1 MRQIQYTQPL
11 PVLAEAQVCVVGSGP
26 AGVSAAIA
34 SSRVGAETLLV
45 ERYGCCGGALSVG
58 MVQSYSFSTNRN
70 PSFLSGIPLEIE
82 QRVRAAN
89 ACQDDYRGSGVLIEQ
104 EQYKLLLDNWLRDEN
119 VRVLGNAKCCAT
131 LCEGGRLDGIVVAT
145 KEGLGAILAK
155 AFVDATGDG
164 DVAAFAGA
172 EILKRP
178 PEQLQPVTVVF
189 GVSGVDVALYKNH
202 VNAHSDRS
210 DPDYGWRKPFRL
222 SAEKGDWKSAKRGGA
237 WKIVTPNGDIT
248 SFNIIAI
255 RNVDATDPFAAT
267 QAEIEGREQAA
278 MAVEVLR
285 KYGADI
291 GFANCTLRNIAVQ
304 LGVRETRRVVGDYI
318 LTGDDVLSG
327 REFPDAVGR
336 FLRFMD
342 TYGEIHRPE
351 HGESFAIPYRALLP
365 KGLDGLLVAGRCIS
379 CDERAFGS
387 IRLMPCCAVTGQAA
401 GTAAAFSAL
410 NGVTTR
416 GVDLEMLQ
424 RRLPLMTMDS

>member
-1 MRQIQYTQPL
+1 MRQVTFTQPL

-34 SSRVGAETLLV
+34 SSRCGAETLLV

-145 KEGLGAILAK
+145 KAGLGAIIAK

-189 GVSGVDVALYKNH
+189 GVSGVDVALFKKH

-210 DPDYGWRKPFRL
+210 DSDYGLRKPFRL
-222 SAEKGDWKSAKRGGA
+222 AAENGDWKSAKRGGA
-237 WKIVTPNGDIT
+237 WKITTPNGDIT

-278 MAVEVLR
+278 MAVNVLR

-351 HGESFAIPYRALLP
+351 HGESFTIPYRALLP
-365 KGLDGLLVAGRCIS
+365 KEIDGLLVAGRCIS
-379 CDERAFGS
+379 CDDRAFGA

-401 GTAAAFSAL
+401 GTAAALSAL
-410 NGVTTR
+410 NGVMTR